1 MKGEFADE
9 IAEKTGKDADALLE
23 RWDGAPEKF
32 AEDVFRVRNLET
44 NEIEDLS
51 LFYPYQPQLMHAY
64 FYADA
69 KIINVYKGR
78 RIGVSFIFGLC
89 TLMDAMFTPGAFF
102 PVVSKTK
109 SQAESR
115 LGDIYTLIEQAKVDI
130 PLETDNKGEIELW
143 NGSKIVAYTGEPDG
157 SRGDDSAKSVF
168 VDEMAFLDDQ
178 EETMRAFM
186 PFISLGDAQMLQVST
201 PKVSNDLFLSNHE
214 DGSATGADGILSVK
228 QPTFSNAGDI
238 DPEVSLF
245 EQEVKP
251 VRPDLNIGTVET
263 ERAQD
268 PQGFAQEYLC
278 RPISDEYRF
287 FSMDTIKAAQERG
300 AAQDYAYGP
309 TVGPVEGGT
318 MIMGVDIGLDSDDTA
333 ISVFEH
339 VAGSRKLR
347 FHTLLDRTDLR
358 ALGVYPEEPANPS
371 AVAEYIYKLGQNLD
385 VKYCVLDKTGPGEGF
400 QREVEQRFGRGA
412 HGFNFSDTESVAEMM
427 GDFNYGLHNNL
438 ISLHPDGTITDQL
451 ASIVK
456 KQDEDYQHAKFSG
469 KEHAPDGKDD
479 LAMSLVLGAYPPMLD
494 ADRSHEAHQ
503 RDEQW
508 NLDTDDTDTKV
519 EGYTGVMQSN
529 PSKKDWGTEPSET
542 QLPRGARVPAGT
554 GRTRKQYSSR
564 NGSRSRNRNR
574 RR

>member
-1 MKGEFADE
+1 MKAEFAE
-9 IAEKTGKDADALLE
+9 ELSEQSEASADDLLE
-23 RWDGAPEKF
+23 RWDGAPENF

-44 NEIEDLS
+44 NDIEDLS

-115 LGDIYTLIEQAKVDI
+115 LGDIYTLIEHAKVDI

-143 NGSKIVAYTGEPDG
+143 NGAQIVAYTGEPDG

-201 PKVSNDLFLSNHE
+201 PKVSNDLFLTNHE
-214 DGSATGADGILSVK
+214 DGTPTGAGGILSIK
-228 QPTFSNAGDI
+228 QPTFSNADEI

-245 EQEVKP
+245 EQETKP
-251 VRPDLNIGTVET
+251 VRPDLNISTVET

-287 FSMDTIKAAQERG
+287 FSMPTIEAAQQRG
-300 AAQDYAYGP
+300 AAPDYAYGP
-309 TVGPVEGGT
+309 AIGPQDGGT
-318 MIMGVDIGLDSDDTA
+318 MIMGVDIGLHSDDTA
-333 ISVFEH
+333 VSVFEH
-339 VAGSRKLR
+339 IARNRKLR
-347 FHTLLDRTDLR
+347 FHTKLDRGDLR
-358 ALGVYPEEPANPS
+358 ALGVYPEDPANPS
-371 AVAEYIYKLGQNLD
+371 SVAQYLYKLGQNLD

-400 QREVEQRFGRGA
+400 QKEVEQRFGRGA
-412 HGFNFSDTESVAEMM
+412 HGFNFSNTEAVEEMM
-427 GDFNYGLHNNL
+427 GDFNYGLHNGL
-438 ISLHPDGTITDQL
+438 ISLHPDQAIADQL
-451 ASIVK
+451 GAIVK

-469 KEHAPDGKDD
+469 KDHAPDGKDD

-494 ADRSHEAHQ
+494 AERSHEAHQ
-503 RDEQW
+503 RDDQW
-508 NLDTDDTDTKV
+508 GGHDGGDDEKV
-519 EGYTGVMQSN
+519 EGYTGVKQSN
-529 PSKKDWGTEPSET
+529 PHSKDYGTEDND
-542 QLPRGARVPAGT
+542 LPNGVRARSGGT
-554 GRTRKQYSSR
+554 RRKKSYSSR
-564 NGSRSRNRNR
+564 NGRRSRNRR
-574 RR
+574 R